1 MYNYN
6 VVLEDCKNLSKK
18 INIKKFKNS
27 NILITGANGLIG
39 GFLADFFV
47 YINKNHSLNINLFLT
62 SKSKKNNLKR
72 IKHII
77 KNNEAN
83 YFAWNCSTKIKTSNI
98 PEKIDF
104 CFFCSGYG
112 QPSKFLK
119 NNITTCLINVVG
131 VESIL
136 EHMNKKGGK
145 FLFLSTSEIYGNPPK
160 EFIPTPED
168 YNGTYNLESNRSC
181 YTISKCLGEV
191 LCRQYLQNNS
201 SVDTKIARVALT
213 YGPGA
218 LFSDERV
225 LQDFIFKAQNGDI
238 NLLDEGNSKRNYLY
252 ITNCAYMLINIL
264 TEGKAFVY
272 NVGGD
277 TEEITIYEL
286 ASKVAACFKVEAIK
300 GKNNS
305 FKTTKEAPKTVSLS
319 IEKFRNEF
327 PDYKKQIICLNEGI
341 KRTISW
347 FKLGEI
353 ND

>member
-6 VVLEDCKNLSKK
+6 VVLEDCKDLSKK

-47 YINKNHSLNINLFLT
+47 YINNKHSLNINLFLT
-62 SKSKKNNLKR
+62 SKSKKSDLKR

-77 KNNEAN
+77 KNNKAN
-83 YFAWNCSTKIKTSNI
+83 YFAWDCSTKIRTNNI

-112 QPSKFLK
+112 QPSKFLN
-119 NNITTCLINVVG
+119 NNITTCLINVVR

-136 EHMNKKGGK
+136 SHMNKKGGK
-145 FLFLSTSEIYGNPPK
+145 FLFLSTSEIYGDPPK

-191 LCRQYLQNNS
+191 LCKQYLQNNS
-201 SVDTKIARVALT
+201 NVDTKIARVALT

-218 LFSDERV
+218 LFSDGRV
-225 LQDFIFKAQNGDI
+225 LQDFIFKAQNGNI
-238 NLLDEGNSKRNYLY
+238 NLLDEGSSRRNYLY

-264 TEGKAFVY
+264 TEGKDFVY

-277 TEEITIYEL
+277 TEELTIYEL
-286 ASKVAACFKVEAIK
+286 ACLVAANFNVKAIK
-300 GKNNS
+300 GKNNLL
-305 FKTTKEAPKTVSLS
+305 KTTKAAPKTVSLS
-319 IEKFRNEF
+319 IEKFRKEF
-327 PDYKKQIICLNEGI
+327 PAYKKEIISLEEGI
-341 KRTISW
+341 KRTINW